1 MWLPSFLGL
10 PNRSLFF
17 AKFVISPDKGNKIKA
32 DFHISD
38 FFQESPS
45 VTCENNKQNRCFIV
59 LKQKSPVW
67 ISVKIFVY
75 LHSRSRRKPV
85 RRRFS
90 PLFLSAGVIP
100 RLCGREISGGW
111 VETKCFVVLRKCRL
125 IFSGGGLVG
134 NRSFPAASV
143 RRKNVPK
150 SYKR

>member
-1 MWLPSFLGL
+1 MASLFLGFAG
-10 PNRSLFF
+10 PQPVF

-38 FFQESPS
+38 FFQETPS
-45 VTCENNKQNRCFIV
+45 VTCENHKQNRCFIV

-75 LHSRSRRKPV
+75 LRSRSRRKPV

-100 RLCGREISGGW
+100 RLCGGEISGGL